1 MKKVAEN
8 TCKRGIMRY
17 NNVNQ
22 FHNIDYFEENKGRK
36 GELILWEILRNM

>member
-1 MKKVAEN
+1 
-8 TCKRGIMRY
+8 MRY